1 MIAYQSPYATL
12 YQGHV
17 LSVLRTMEP
26 ESVHAC
32 VTSPP
37 YYGLRAYGT
46 DPQVWGEP
54 GEGCE
59 HVWGEEGVTGG
70 PAGAQGSTSQRKG
83 RANVTEQVARGRS
96 QGAFCSRSGCWRGE
110 LGSEPTLALYLAH
123 LVEVFEAVKR
133 VLRRDGVCWINM
145 GDAYAGSWGNQ
156 GRKAGRGAQRPIN
169 GPMIQA
175 VQDGRYQDN
184 GSGTGTV
191 RDPGIK
197 PKDLMLIPA
206 RLAIALQENGWWV
219 RSDCIW
225 HKPNPMPS
233 SVTDRPGTAHEYL
246 FMLTKAAK
254 YYYDA
259 WAVRQPSSDNPI
271 SSARR
276 TRADNGAT
284 GRKALHGT
292 AWGQSGNG
300 ARNDDGERHLRS
312 VWTIPTEAYPGSH
325 FATFSTKLV
334 EPCVLASTSQE
345 GVCSTCGTPWK
356 REVERQTRQVM
367 DYNGKNAEQ
376 DTHFSG
382 RRMLGNVRAAR
393 AAGADHDHPFPA
405 PQTLGWHAG
414 CKCNAPTQPAVI
426 LDPFAGTS
434 TVGAVAIRH
443 GRRFV
448 GIELSERYCRLSAK
462 RLAGANPVLP
472 LDIEPAAEPEPA
484 QLALMEE
491 A

>member
-1 MIAYQSPYATL
+1 MTIAYQSPYATL
-12 YQGHV
+12 HQGHV
-17 LSVLRTMEP
+17 LDVLRAMEP
-26 ESVHAC
+26 ESVHC
-32 VTSPP
+32 VVSSPP
-37 YYGLRAYGT
+37 YYGLRSYQT
-46 DPQVWGEP
+46 EPQVWGEP
-54 GEGCE
+54 AEGCE
-59 HVWGEEGVTGG
+59 HAWGEEGVTGG

-83 RANVTEQVARGRS
+83 RANVTEQIARGRS
-96 QGAFCSRSGCWRGE
+96 QGAFCSRCPAWRGE

-133 VLRRDGVCWINM
+133 VLRRDGTCWINV

-156 GRKAGRGAQRPIN
+156 GRKAERGAQRPIN

-184 GSGTGTV
+184 GSGTGTI

-219 RSDCIW
+219 RSDAIW
-225 HKPNPMPS
+225 SKPNPMPS

-246 FMLTKAAK
+246 FMLTKAAN

-259 WAVRQPSSDNPI
+259 EAVREPGAQPE
-271 SSARR
+271 RK
-276 TRADNGAT
+276 RADRFGGANGHTVRHGEQSLFT
-284 GRKALHGT
+284 GSET
-292 AWGQSGNG
+292 
-300 ARNDDGERHLRS
+300 RHLRS
-312 VWTIPTEAYPGSH
+312 VWTIPTEAYPGAH
-325 FATFSTKLV
+325 FATFPQALV
-334 EPCVLASTSQE
+334 TPCILASTSQE
-345 GVCSTCGTPWK
+345 GCCSQCGAPWK
-356 REVERQTRQVM
+356 RVVKKTGGTI
-367 DYNGKNAEQ
+367 GKGWHNHEN
-376 DTHFSG
+376 DGG
-382 RRMLGNVRAAR
+382 RGQRGGDDGRNEAAR
-393 AAGADHDHPFPA
+393 LYDTYRVD
-405 PQTLGWHAG
+405 TLGWRPG
-414 CKCNAPTQPAVI
+414 CKCSAEKTSAVI

-472 LDIEPAAEPEPA
+472 LDSEPAAEPEPA